1 MLGSTGVAPAVN
13 TLSAPSSE
21 LLLQHL
27 ANIQLTVNENDIVLT
42 AHVNGPSSALLADD
56 MIGRSL
62 HDLVDAQN
70 QATLQSRLVEA
81 RTHADTAV
89 RCDLSV
95 KPRGGSG
102 VPVLC
107 WMCADAASQEVRIA
121 AIDLLPE
128 ASLRHQLINAQHAME
143 RDYWSKRR
151 LEARYRRLLDMVSE
165 GFIVVDDASGRIL
178 EANPVAASLLI
189 GASDNLVGKA
199 FPAGL
204 GDDARSTLDRLTREA
219 RSVTTTVDGMI
230 RNDAGLELNI
240 AITYLR
246 QSGEGRLLIR
256 LRDDSER
263 QLTGEE
269 YQCFFRDAPD
279 GILEVDEQGIVLTAN
294 AAFIEMAGIASPEL
308 IEGRRA
314 DRWIGR
320 SAVDLN
326 IVLDHSKQEGT
337 VRLYSTTLRTET
349 ESSVDIEMS
358 VARIRENGSSR
369 VMIYVRDIGRRITPD
384 QSVDDHLPRSIEQ
397 ITGRVGRVP
406 LKELVRE
413 STDVIEALCIEAA
426 LKLTSGNRASAAEL
440 LGLSRQS
447 LYTKL
452 RRFDLGDAEVA
463 GDSDAL

>member
-1 MLGSTGVAPAVN
+1 MNTVTAP
-13 TLSAPSSE
+13 PSE

-27 ANIQLTVNENDIVLT
+27 ASLQFLISENGIVIDAT
-42 AHVNGPSSALLADD
+42 INGPSSTLQPEELIGRALSELVTDDSGALLA
-56 MIGRSL
+56 
-62 HDLVDAQN
+62 
-70 QATLQSRLVEA
+70 SRIEEA
-81 RTHADTAV
+81 RRNKGVAV
-89 RCDLSV
+89 RCDTSIE
-95 KPRGGSG
+95 PRSG
-102 VPVLC
+102 NTVPLLC
-107 WMCADAASQEVRIA
+107 WICAETNSSNVKVA

-128 ASLRHQLINAQHAME
+128 ASLRHQLLNAQHAME

-165 GFIVVDDASGRIL
+165 GFIVVDDSSGRIL
-178 EANPVAASLLI
+178 EANPMAATLLV
-189 GASDNLVGKA
+189 GAGATLVGKP
-199 FPAGL
+199 FPQGL
-204 GDDARSTLDRLTREA
+204 DEEARNTLEGLTREA
-219 RSVTTTVDGMI
+219 RSVTTTIDGMI
-230 RNDAGLELNI
+230 STDGGLELNI

-263 QLTGEE
+263 DLKGVEFQS
-269 YQCFFRDAPD
+269 FFSDAPD
-279 GILEVDEQGIVLTAN
+279 GILELDEQGIILAAN
-294 AAFIEMAGIASPEL
+294 NAFLDMAGILSPEL
-308 IEGRRA
+308 VEGRRA

-326 IVLDHSKQEGT
+326 IVLDHSKQEGS

-349 ESSVDIEMS
+349 ESSVDIELS
-358 VARIRENGSSR
+358 VSRVGKNGSTR
-369 VMIYVRDIGRRITPD
+369 VMVFVRDIGRRITPD

-452 RRFDLGDAEVA
+452 RRFDLGDAEVD
-463 GDSDAL
+463 GDRDTL

>member
-1 MLGSTGVAPAVN
+1 MVR
-13 TLSAPSSE
+13 
-21 LLLQHL
+21 
-27 ANIQLTVNENDIVLT
+27 NE
-42 AHVNGPSSALLADD
+42 
-56 MIGRSL
+56 
-62 HDLVDAQN
+62 
-70 QATLQSRLVEA
+70 
-81 RTHADTAV
+81 
-89 RCDLSV
+89 
-95 KPRGGSG
+95 
-102 VPVLC
+102 
-107 WMCADAASQEVRIA
+107 
-121 AIDLLPE
+121 
-128 ASLRHQLINAQHAME
+128 
-143 RDYWSKRR
+143 
-151 LEARYRRLLDMVSE
+151 
-165 GFIVVDDASGRIL
+165 
-178 EANPVAASLLI
+178 
-189 GASDNLVGKA
+189 
-199 FPAGL
+199 
-204 GDDARSTLDRLTREA
+204 
-219 RSVTTTVDGMI
+219 
-230 RNDAGLELNI
+230 AGLELNI

>member
-1 MLGSTGVAPAVN
+1 MN
-13 TLSAPSSE
+13 TVSAPPSE

-27 ANIQLTVNENDIVLT
+27 ASLQFLINENGIVIDAT
-42 AHVNGPSSALLADD
+42 INGPSSTLQPEELIGRPLSELVTDDSGALLASR
-56 MIGRSL
+56 IG
-62 HDLVDAQN
+62 
-70 QATLQSRLVEA
+70 EA
-81 RTHADTAV
+81 RRNKGVAV
-89 RCDLSV
+89 RCDTSIE
-95 KPRGGSG
+95 PRSG
-102 VPVLC
+102 NTVPLLC
-107 WMCADAASQEVRIA
+107 WICAETNSSNVKVA

-128 ASLRHQLINAQHAME
+128 ASLRHQLLNAQHAME

-165 GFIVVDDASGRIL
+165 GFIVVDDSSGRIL
-178 EANPVAASLLI
+178 EANPMAATLLV
-189 GASDNLVGKA
+189 GAGATLVGKP
-199 FPAGL
+199 FPQGL
-204 GDDARSTLDRLTREA
+204 DEEARNTLEGLTREA
-219 RSVTTTVDGMI
+219 RSVTTTIDGMI
-230 RNDAGLELNI
+230 STDGGLELNI

-263 QLTGEE
+263 DLKGVEFQS
-269 YQCFFRDAPD
+269 FFTDAPD
-279 GILEVDEQGIVLTAN
+279 GILELDERGIVLAAN
-294 AAFIEMAGIASPEL
+294 NAFLDMAGILSPEL
-308 IEGRRA
+308 VEGRRA

-326 IVLDHSKQEGT
+326 IVLDHSKQEGS

-349 ESSVDIEMS
+349 QSSVDIELS
-358 VARIRENGSSR
+358 VSRVGKNGSTR
-369 VMIYVRDIGRRITPD
+369 VMLFVRDIGRRITPD

-452 RRFDLGDAEVA
+452 RRFDLGDAEVD
-463 GDSDAL
+463 GDRDTL

>member
-1 MLGSTGVAPAVN
+1 MN
-13 TLSAPSSE
+13 TVSAPPSE

-27 ANIQLTVNENDIVLT
+27 ASLQFLISENGIVIDAT
-42 AHVNGPSSALLADD
+42 INGPSSTLQPEELIGRPLSELVTDDSGALLA
-56 MIGRSL
+56 
-62 HDLVDAQN
+62 
-70 QATLQSRLVEA
+70 SRIEEA
-81 RTHADTAV
+81 RRNKGVAV
-89 RCDLSV
+89 RCDTSIE
-95 KPRGGSG
+95 PRSG
-102 VPVLC
+102 NNVPLLC
-107 WMCADAASQEVRIA
+107 WICAETNSSNVKVA

-128 ASLRHQLINAQHAME
+128 ASLRHQLLNAQHAME

-165 GFIVVDDASGRIL
+165 GFIVVDDSSGRIL
-178 EANPVAASLLI
+178 EANPMAATLLV
-189 GASDNLVGKA
+189 GAGATLVGKP
-199 FPAGL
+199 FPQGL
-204 GDDARSTLDRLTREA
+204 DEEARNTLEGLTREA
-219 RSVTTTVDGMI
+219 RSVTTTIDGMI
-230 RNDAGLELNI
+230 STDGGLELNI

-263 QLTGEE
+263 DLKGVEFQS
-269 YQCFFRDAPD
+269 FFTDAPD
-279 GILEVDEQGIVLTAN
+279 GILELDEQGIVLAAN
-294 AAFIEMAGIASPEL
+294 NAFLDMAGILSPEL
-308 IEGRRA
+308 VEGRRA

-326 IVLDHSKQEGT
+326 IVLDHSKQEGS

-349 ESSVDIEMS
+349 ESSVDIELS
-358 VARIRENGSSR
+358 VSR
-369 VMIYVRDIGRRITPD
+369 VGKNSSTRVMLFVRDIGRRITPD

-452 RRFDLGDAEVA
+452 RRFDLGDAEVD
-463 GDSDAL
+463 GDRDTL

>member
-1 MLGSTGVAPAVN
+1 MN
-13 TLSAPSSE
+13 TVSSLSSD

-27 ANIQLTVNENDIVLT
+27 ASLQLHINENGIVLD
-42 AHVNGPSSALLADD
+42 ASVNGPSSSLQPEEL
-56 MIGRSL
+56 IGRPLSE
-62 HDLVDAQN
+62 LVSDDSRVQ
-70 QATLQSRLVEA
+70 LKSRLDEA
-81 RTHADTAV
+81 RRKKGVAI
-89 RCDLSV
+89 RCDTSIEPRSGNSV
-95 KPRGGSG
+95 PL
-102 VPVLC
+102 LC
-107 WMCADAASQEVRIA
+107 WICAEADSNDVKLA

-128 ASLRHQLINAQHAME
+128 ASLRHQLLNAQHAME

-165 GFIVVDDASGRIL
+165 GFIVVDDSSGRIL
-178 EANPVAASLLI
+178 EANPVAATLLV
-189 GASDNLVGKA
+189 GAGATLVGKP
-199 FPAGL
+199 FPQGL
-204 GDDARSTLDRLTREA
+204 GDEARNTLDRLTREA
-219 RSVTTTVDGMI
+219 RSVTTTVDGMMHT
-230 RNDAGLELNI
+230 DAGLELNI

-263 QLTGEE
+263 DLTGAEF
-269 YQCFFRDAPD
+269 QFFFSDAPD
-279 GILEVDEQGIVLTAN
+279 GILELDEQGIVLAAN
-294 AAFIEMAGIASPEL
+294 NAFLEMAGIMSPEL
-308 IEGRRA
+308 VEGRRA

-326 IVLDHSKQEGT
+326 IVLDHSKQEGS

-349 ESSVDIEMS
+349 ESSVDIELS
-358 VARIRENGSSR
+358 VSRVGKNGSTH
-369 VMIYVRDIGRRITPD
+369 IILYVRDIGRRITPD

-452 RRFDLGDAEVA
+452 RRFDLGDAEID
-463 GDSDAL
+463 GDREAL

>member
-1 MLGSTGVAPAVN
+1 MN
-13 TLSAPSSE
+13 TVSAPPSE

-27 ANIQLTVNENDIVLT
+27 ASLQFLINENGIVIDAT
-42 AHVNGPSSALLADD
+42 INGPSSTLQPEELIGRPLSELVTDDSGALLA
-56 MIGRSL
+56 
-62 HDLVDAQN
+62 
-70 QATLQSRLVEA
+70 SRIEEA
-81 RTHADTAV
+81 RRNKGVAV
-89 RCDLSV
+89 RCDTSIE
-95 KPRGGSG
+95 PRSG
-102 VPVLC
+102 NNVPLLC
-107 WMCADAASQEVRIA
+107 WICAETNSSNVKVA

-128 ASLRHQLINAQHAME
+128 ASLRHQLLNAQHAME

-165 GFIVVDDASGRIL
+165 GFIVVDDSSGRIL
-178 EANPVAASLLI
+178 EANPMAATLLV
-189 GASDNLVGKA
+189 GAGATLVGKP
-199 FPAGL
+199 FPQGL
-204 GDDARSTLDRLTREA
+204 DEEARNTLEGLTREA
-219 RSVTTTVDGMI
+219 RSVTTTIDGMI
-230 RNDAGLELNI
+230 STDGGLELNI

-263 QLTGEE
+263 DLKGVEFQS
-269 YQCFFRDAPD
+269 FFTDAPD
-279 GILEVDEQGIVLTAN
+279 GILELDEQGIVLAAN
-294 AAFIEMAGIASPEL
+294 NAFLDMAGILSPEL
-308 IEGRRA
+308 VEGRRA

-326 IVLDHSKQEGT
+326 IVLDHSKQEGS

-349 ESSVDIEMS
+349 ESSVDIELS
-358 VARIRENGSSR
+358 VSR
-369 VMIYVRDIGRRITPD
+369 VGKNSSTRVMLFVRDIGRRITPD

-452 RRFDLGDAEVA
+452 RRFDLGDAEVD
-463 GDSDAL
+463 GDRDTL

>member
-1 MLGSTGVAPAVN
+1 MN
-13 TLSAPSSE
+13 TVSAPPSE

-27 ANIQLTVNENDIVLT
+27 ASLQFLINENGIVIDAT
-42 AHVNGPSSALLADD
+42 INGPSSTLQPEELIGRPLSELVTDDSGALLA
-56 MIGRSL
+56 
-62 HDLVDAQN
+62 
-70 QATLQSRLVEA
+70 SRIEEA
-81 RTHADTAV
+81 RRNKGVAV
-89 RCDLSV
+89 RCDTSIE
-95 KPRGGSG
+95 PRSG
-102 VPVLC
+102 NNVPLLC
-107 WMCADAASQEVRIA
+107 WICAETNSSNVKVA

-128 ASLRHQLINAQHAME
+128 ASLRHQLLNAQHAME

-165 GFIVVDDASGRIL
+165 GFIVVDDSSGRIL
-178 EANPVAASLLI
+178 EANPMAATLLV
-189 GASDNLVGKA
+189 GAGATLVGKP
-199 FPAGL
+199 FPQGL
-204 GDDARSTLDRLTREA
+204 DEEARNTLEGLTREA
-219 RSVTTTVDGMI
+219 RSVTTTIDGMI
-230 RNDAGLELNI
+230 STDGGLELNI

-263 QLTGEE
+263 DLKGVEFQS
-269 YQCFFRDAPD
+269 FFTDAPD
-279 GILEVDEQGIVLTAN
+279 GILELDEQGIVLAAN
-294 AAFIEMAGIASPEL
+294 NAFLDMAGILSPEL
-308 IEGRRA
+308 VEGRRA

-326 IVLDHSKQEGT
+326 IVLDHSKQEGS

-349 ESSVDIEMS
+349 ESSVDIELS
-358 VARIRENGSSR
+358 VSRVGKNGSTR
-369 VMIYVRDIGRRITPD
+369 VMLFVRDIGRRITPD

-452 RRFDLGDAEVA
+452 RRFDLGDAEVD
-463 GDSDAL
+463 GDRDTL

>member
-1 MLGSTGVAPAVN
+1 VN
-13 TLSAPSSE
+13 TVSAPPSE

-27 ANIQLTVNENDIVLT
+27 ASLQFLINENGIVIDAT
-42 AHVNGPSSALLADD
+42 INGPSSTLQPEELIGRPLSELVTDDSGALLA
-56 MIGRSL
+56 
-62 HDLVDAQN
+62 
-70 QATLQSRLVEA
+70 SRIEEA
-81 RTHADTAV
+81 RRNKGVAV
-89 RCDLSV
+89 RCDTSIE
-95 KPRGGSG
+95 PRSG
-102 VPVLC
+102 NTVPLLC
-107 WMCADAASQEVRIA
+107 WICAETNSSNVKVA

-128 ASLRHQLINAQHAME
+128 ASLRHQLLNAQHAME

-165 GFIVVDDASGRIL
+165 GFIVVDDSSGRIL
-178 EANPVAASLLI
+178 EANPMAATLLV
-189 GASDNLVGKA
+189 GAGATLVGKP
-199 FPAGL
+199 FPQGL
-204 GDDARSTLDRLTREA
+204 DEEARNTLEGLTREA
-219 RSVTTTVDGMI
+219 RSVTTTIDGMI
-230 RNDAGLELNI
+230 STDGGLELNI

-263 QLTGEE
+263 DLKGVEFQS
-269 YQCFFRDAPD
+269 FFTDAPD
-279 GILEVDEQGIVLTAN
+279 GILELDEQGIVLAAN
-294 AAFIEMAGIASPEL
+294 NAFLDMAGILSPEL
-308 IEGRRA
+308 VEGRRA

-326 IVLDHSKQEGT
+326 IVLDHSKQEGS

-349 ESSVDIEMS
+349 ESSVDIELS
-358 VARIRENGSSR
+358 VSR
-369 VMIYVRDIGRRITPD
+369 VGKNSSTRVMLFVRDIGRRITPD

-452 RRFDLGDAEVA
+452 RRFDLGDAEVD
-463 GDSDAL
+463 GDRDTL

>member
-1 MLGSTGVAPAVN
+1 MNTVTAP
-13 TLSAPSSE
+13 PSE

-27 ANIQLTVNENDIVLT
+27 ASLQFLISENGIVIDAT
-42 AHVNGPSSALLADD
+42 INGPSSTLQPEELIGRPLSELVTDDSGALLA
-56 MIGRSL
+56 
-62 HDLVDAQN
+62 
-70 QATLQSRLVEA
+70 SRIEEA
-81 RTHADTAV
+81 RRNKGVAV
-89 RCDLSV
+89 RCDTSIE
-95 KPRGGSG
+95 PRSG
-102 VPVLC
+102 NTVPLLC
-107 WMCADAASQEVRIA
+107 WICAETNSSNVKVA

-128 ASLRHQLINAQHAME
+128 ASLRHQLLNAQHAME

-165 GFIVVDDASGRIL
+165 GFIVVDDSSGRIL
-178 EANPVAASLLI
+178 EANPMAATLLV
-189 GASDNLVGKA
+189 GAGATLVGKP
-199 FPAGL
+199 FPQGL
-204 GDDARSTLDRLTREA
+204 DEEARNTLEGLTREA
-219 RSVTTTVDGMI
+219 RSVTTTIDGMI
-230 RNDAGLELNI
+230 STDGGLELNI

-263 QLTGEE
+263 DLKGVEFQS
-269 YQCFFRDAPD
+269 FFTDAPD
-279 GILEVDEQGIVLTAN
+279 GILELDEQGIVLAAN
-294 AAFIEMAGIASPEL
+294 NAFLDMAGILSPEL
-308 IEGRRA
+308 VEGRRA

-326 IVLDHSKQEGT
+326 IVLDHSKQEGS

-349 ESSVDIEMS
+349 ESSVDIELS
-358 VARIRENGSSR
+358 VSRVGKNGSTR
-369 VMIYVRDIGRRITPD
+369 VMVFVRDIGRRITPD

-452 RRFDLGDAEVA
+452 RRFDLGDAEVD
-463 GDSDAL
+463 GDRDTL

>member
-1 MLGSTGVAPAVN
+1 MN
-13 TLSAPSSE
+13 TVSSPSSD

-27 ANIQLTVNENDIVLT
+27 ASLQFLVNENNIVLD
-42 AHVNGPSSALLADD
+42 ARVNGPSSSLQPEEL
-56 MIGRSL
+56 IGRPLSE
-62 HDLVDAQN
+62 LVGDDSRAQIE
-70 QATLQSRLVEA
+70 SRLNEA
-81 RTHADTAV
+81 RRNKGVAV
-89 RCDLSV
+89 RCDTSIEPRSGNSV
-95 KPRGGSG
+95 PL
-102 VPVLC
+102 LC
-107 WMCADAASQEVRIA
+107 WICGEAHSNDVKVA

-128 ASLRHQLINAQHAME
+128 VSLRHQLLNAQHAME

-165 GFIVVDDASGRIL
+165 GFIVVDDSSGRIL
-178 EANPVAASLLI
+178 EANPVAATLLV
-189 GASDNLVGKA
+189 GAGAPLVGKP
-199 FPAGL
+199 FPLGL
-204 GDDARSTLDRLTREA
+204 GDEARNTFDRLTREA
-219 RSVTTTVDGMI
+219 RSVTTTIDGMI
-230 RNDAGLELNI
+230 NTDAGLKLNI

-256 LRDDSER
+256 LRDDSAR
-263 QLTGEE
+263 DLTGVEF
-269 YQCFFRDAPD
+269 QSFFSDAPD
-279 GILEVDEQGIVLTAN
+279 GILELDEQGMILTAN
-294 AAFIEMAGIASPEL
+294 NAFLDMAGIVSPEL

-326 IVLDHSKQEGT
+326 IVLDHSKQEGSI
-337 VRLYSTTLRTET
+337 RLYSTTLRTET
-349 ESSVDIEMS
+349 ESSIDIELS
-358 VARIRENGSSR
+358 VSRVGKNGSSR
-369 VMIYVRDIGRRITPD
+369 VMLYVRDIGRRITPD

-452 RRFDLGDAEVA
+452 RRFDLGDAEVD
-463 GDSDAL
+463 GDRDLP

>member
-1 MLGSTGVAPAVN
+1 MNTVTAP
-13 TLSAPSSE
+13 PSE

-27 ANIQLTVNENDIVLT
+27 ASLQFLISENGIVIDAT
-42 AHVNGPSSALLADD
+42 INGPSSTLQPEELIGRPLSELVTDDSGALLA
-56 MIGRSL
+56 
-62 HDLVDAQN
+62 
-70 QATLQSRLVEA
+70 SRIEEA
-81 RTHADTAV
+81 RRNKGVAV
-89 RCDLSV
+89 RCDTSIE
-95 KPRGGSG
+95 PRSG
-102 VPVLC
+102 NTVPLLC
-107 WMCADAASQEVRIA
+107 WICAETNSSNVKVA

-128 ASLRHQLINAQHAME
+128 ASLRHQLLNAQHAME

-165 GFIVVDDASGRIL
+165 GFIVVDDSSGRIL
-178 EANPVAASLLI
+178 EANPMAATLLV
-189 GASDNLVGKA
+189 GAGAALVGKP
-199 FPAGL
+199 FPQGL
-204 GDDARSTLDRLTREA
+204 GEEARNTLEGLTREA
-219 RSVTTTVDGMI
+219 RSVTTTIDGMI
-230 RNDAGLELNI
+230 STDGGLELNI

-263 QLTGEE
+263 DLKGVEFQS
-269 YQCFFRDAPD
+269 FFSDAPD
-279 GILEVDEQGIVLTAN
+279 GILELDEQGIILAAN
-294 AAFIEMAGIASPEL
+294 NAFLDMAGILSPEL
-308 IEGRRA
+308 VEGRRA

-326 IVLDHSKQEGT
+326 IVLDHSKQEGS

-349 ESSVDIEMS
+349 ESSVDIELS
-358 VARIRENGSSR
+358 VSRVGKNGSTR
-369 VMIYVRDIGRRITPD
+369 VMVFVRDIGRRITPD

-452 RRFDLGDAEVA
+452 RRFDLGDAEVD
-463 GDSDAL
+463 GDRDTL

>member
-1 MLGSTGVAPAVN
+1 VN
-13 TLSAPSSE
+13 TVSAPPSE

-27 ANIQLTVNENDIVLT
+27 ASLQFLINENGIVIDAT
-42 AHVNGPSSALLADD
+42 INGPSSTLQPEELIGRPLSELVTDDSGALLA
-56 MIGRSL
+56 
-62 HDLVDAQN
+62 
-70 QATLQSRLVEA
+70 SRIEEA
-81 RTHADTAV
+81 RRNKGVAV
-89 RCDLSV
+89 RCDTSIE
-95 KPRGGSG
+95 PRSG
-102 VPVLC
+102 NTVPLLC
-107 WMCADAASQEVRIA
+107 WICAETNSSNVKVA

-128 ASLRHQLINAQHAME
+128 ASLRHQLLNAQHAME

-165 GFIVVDDASGRIL
+165 GFIVVDDSSGRIL
-178 EANPVAASLLI
+178 EANPMAATLLV
-189 GASDNLVGKA
+189 GAGATLVGKP
-199 FPAGL
+199 FPQGL
-204 GDDARSTLDRLTREA
+204 DEEARNTLEGLTREA
-219 RSVTTTVDGMI
+219 RSVTTTIDGMI
-230 RNDAGLELNI
+230 STDGGLELNI

-263 QLTGEE
+263 DLKGVEFQS
-269 YQCFFRDAPD
+269 FFTDAPD
-279 GILEVDEQGIVLTAN
+279 GILELDEQGIVLAAN
-294 AAFIEMAGIASPEL
+294 NAFLDMAGILSPEL
-308 IEGRRA
+308 VEGRRA

-326 IVLDHSKQEGT
+326 IVLDHSKQEGS

-349 ESSVDIEMS
+349 ESSVDIELS
-358 VARIRENGSSR
+358 VSRVGKNGSTR
-369 VMIYVRDIGRRITPD
+369 VMLFVRDIGRRITPD

-452 RRFDLGDAEVA
+452 RRFDLGDAEVD
-463 GDSDAL
+463 GDRDML

>member
-1 MLGSTGVAPAVN
+1 MN
-13 TLSAPSSE
+13 TVSAPPSE

-27 ANIQLTVNENDIVLT
+27 ASLQFLINENGIVIDAT
-42 AHVNGPSSALLADD
+42 INGPSSTLQPEELIGRPLSELVTDDSGVLLA
-56 MIGRSL
+56 
-62 HDLVDAQN
+62 
-70 QATLQSRLVEA
+70 SRIEEA
-81 RTHADTAV
+81 RRNKGVAV
-89 RCDLSV
+89 RCDTSIE
-95 KPRGGSG
+95 PRSG
-102 VPVLC
+102 NTVPLLC
-107 WMCADAASQEVRIA
+107 WICAETNSSNVKVA

-128 ASLRHQLINAQHAME
+128 ASLRHQLLNAQHAME

-165 GFIVVDDASGRIL
+165 GFIVVDDSSGRIL
-178 EANPVAASLLI
+178 EANPMAATLLV
-189 GASDNLVGKA
+189 GAGATLVGKP
-199 FPAGL
+199 FPQGL
-204 GDDARSTLDRLTREA
+204 DEEARNTLEGLTREA
-219 RSVTTTVDGMI
+219 RSVTTTIDGMI
-230 RNDAGLELNI
+230 STDGGLELNI

-263 QLTGEE
+263 DLKGVEFQS
-269 YQCFFRDAPD
+269 FFTDAPD
-279 GILEVDEQGIVLTAN
+279 GILELDEQGIVLAAN
-294 AAFIEMAGIASPEL
+294 NAFLDMAGILSPEL
-308 IEGRRA
+308 VEGRRA

-326 IVLDHSKQEGT
+326 IVLDHSKQEGS

-349 ESSVDIEMS
+349 ESSVDIELS
-358 VARIRENGSSR
+358 VSRVGKNGSTR
-369 VMIYVRDIGRRITPD
+369 VMLFVRDIGRRITPD

-452 RRFDLGDAEVA
+452 RRFDLGDAEVD
-463 GDSDAL
+463 GDRDIL

>member
-1 MLGSTGVAPAVN
+1 MN
-13 TLSAPSSE
+13 TVSAPPSE

-27 ANIQLTVNENDIVLT
+27 ASLQFLINENGIVIDAT
-42 AHVNGPSSALLADD
+42 INGPSSTLQPEELIGRPLSELVTDDSGALLASR
-56 MIGRSL
+56 IG
-62 HDLVDAQN
+62 
-70 QATLQSRLVEA
+70 EA
-81 RTHADTAV
+81 RRNKGVAV
-89 RCDLSV
+89 RCDTSIE
-95 KPRGGSG
+95 PRSG
-102 VPVLC
+102 NTVPLLC
-107 WMCADAASQEVRIA
+107 WICAETNSSNVKVA

-128 ASLRHQLINAQHAME
+128 ASLRHQLLNAQHAME

-165 GFIVVDDASGRIL
+165 GFIVVDDSSGRIL
-178 EANPVAASLLI
+178 EANPMAATLLV
-189 GASDNLVGKA
+189 GAGATLVGKP
-199 FPAGL
+199 FPQGL
-204 GDDARSTLDRLTREA
+204 DEEARNTLEGLTREA
-219 RSVTTTVDGMI
+219 RSVTTTIDGMI
-230 RNDAGLELNI
+230 STDGGLELNI

-263 QLTGEE
+263 DLKGVEFQS
-269 YQCFFRDAPD
+269 FFTDAPD
-279 GILEVDEQGIVLTAN
+279 GILELDEQGIVLAAN
-294 AAFIEMAGIASPEL
+294 NAFLDMAGILSPEL
-308 IEGRRA
+308 VEGRRA

-326 IVLDHSKQEGT
+326 IVLDHSKQEGS

-349 ESSVDIEMS
+349 ESSVDIELS
-358 VARIRENGSSR
+358 VSRVGKNGSTR
-369 VMIYVRDIGRRITPD
+369 VMLFVRDIGRRITPD

-452 RRFDLGDAEVA
+452 RRFDLGDAEVD
-463 GDSDAL
+463 GDRDML